1 MEERMKPGGLIGVT
15 LELLRNNAAAAMAAF
30 AGLVAVSTAFDVL
43 RPESYTN
50 LPASIAGMLAQFI
63 LTKIALDRL
72 GVVQRTSRGTGPA
85 FIGLSILTNLG
96 ILAGLVLLV
105 LPGIYLVMRW
115 SASVPILIAEES
127 GPIESIGESWRRTN
141 GHVVPIT
148 IAYLFSLLP
157 LLGILGI
164 GLVEGV
170 FPDLAG
176 PATALGL
183 NLFVYAWLILSWYLS
198 IAIYLAVSRVPDDL
212 EQVFA

>member
-1 MEERMKPGGLIGVT
+1 MKPGGLIGVT